1 LIKKKIIL
9 IVDKK
14 ILSNVLNMIKK
25 KTKKKI
31 ETR

>member
-1 LIKKKIIL
+1 MKKIIL

-25 KTKKKI
+25 KTKQKI